1 VGRHFT
7 EIARTAA
14 TVFSILLTRSGIV
27 RSRALRHP
35 CLPGRGIVD
44 GALSKEEALVGYC
57 EDGDLEIDNNR
68 AERSLRGIA
77 LFAAKGRTSA
87 VLNGLLTICK
97 RLYIDLFASNGLA
110 RSASFPANGRPSPER
125 ARQTAPGQNGRQHVP
140 LRLFG
145 AVMAVCL
152 GISAQSGVTIQ
163 QVKEFIHSAFKQK
176 QPDKQVD
183 AALHTLKLSERLD
196 ERTVEEL
203 QAEGAGPKTVG
214 ALKELAARSAKLTAT
229 RLEFP
234 GFLVL

>member
-1 VGRHFT
+1 LSEVAPYDIHAYLDAELSTVPYR
-7 EIARTAA
+7 RRRRWSA
-14 TVFSILLTRSGIV
+14 TVRL
-27 RSRALRHP
+27 
-35 CLPGRGIVD
+35 
-44 GALSKEEALVGYC
+44 GAVVVNLQIA
-57 EDGDLEIDNNR
+57 N
-68 AERSLRGIA
+68 LRGIA

-97 RLYIDLFASNGLA
+97 RLHIDLFASNGLA

-176 QPDKQVD
+176 QPDKQVA
-183 AALHTLKLSERLD
+183 AALRTLKLSERLD

-203 QAEGAGPKTVG
+203 QAEGAGPQTVG